1 MEYSIFLTGILFIG
15 VGFLVKAFPNILAG
29 YNTMSKKEKANVD
42 IENLSSFA
50 RNSLVGVGI
59 ALIFAELVMH
69 FLSVTDWADY
79 VNFPII
85 IGGVIFM
92 LIGAQKYDHNK

>member
-1 MEYSIFLTGILFIG
+1 MDYSVFLTGILFIG
-15 VGFLVKAFPNILAG
+15 LGFLVKAFPNLLAG

-50 RNSLVGVGI
+50 RKSLVGVGLT
-59 ALIFAELVMH
+59 LIFAELAIH
-69 FLSVTDWADY
+69 FLSLTEWADY